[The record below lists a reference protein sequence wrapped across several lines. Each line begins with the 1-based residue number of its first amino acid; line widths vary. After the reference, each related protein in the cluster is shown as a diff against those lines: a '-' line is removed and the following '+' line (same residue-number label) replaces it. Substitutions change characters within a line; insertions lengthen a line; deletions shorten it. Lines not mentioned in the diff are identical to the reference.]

1 MKKIRIF
8 GWLLGIYSL
17 LALGTGAFGGEKLQ
31 VIPPEPEQMAALR
44 KVMNAKVD
52 SMSARMIEMTDWMY
66 YHPES
71 GFLEFKASEMLT
83 GELKKHGFEVEM
95 NVPNL
100 PANIDKMKIIGGLT
114 KDYQGPSGLPTAFK
128 AKYKGKSESPVIAF
142 LLEYDALRGNP
153 PFHGCQHNVQGPAG
167 VGAAIALAKV
177 MEGNNIPG
185 SVWVVGTPAEEV
197 GPPSKALMAEA
208 GFFNGID
215 FIIRNHG
222 TYNWT
227 EREAGGFACCC
238 GSIRQLKYTFTGK
251 SAHASRPWQGAS
263 ALDAVLQTFNG
274 MNMLRQLS
282 EPQFRFMGVITDGGV
297 APNVVPEM
305 ASATIW
311 IRYFIDDIPSALTP
325 RVSPKKAQEMIDAK
339 VEQLNNIAR
348 GAALATGTK
357 VEIDLYGKYVP
368 GISVGAF
375 NDVGF
380 QYAIEYG
387 GIDVRPKAIPPDAG
401 GWDETGMASKLV
413 PGVQVKVGVEGG
425 CTEKTPGHSMENA
438 NITITEQGHKG
449 MILIGKVMAATG
461 LRLVID
467 AKVRQKVKAEFEM
480 WKQRYNE

>member
-1 MKKIRIF
+1 MKKIRVL
-8 GWLLGIYSL
+8 GLLLGICFCL
-17 LALGTGAFGGEKLQ
+17 ILGAGAFGAEKLQ
-31 VIPPEPEQMAALR
+31 VIPPETEQMTGLR
-44 KVMNAKVD
+44 KAMDAKVD

-66 YHPES
+66 QNPES

-83 GELKKHGFEVEM
+83 QELKKYGFSVEM

-114 KDYQGPSGLPTAFK
+114 KDYKGPAGLPTAFK

-142 LLEYDALRGNP
+142 LVEYDALRGNP
-153 PFHGCQHNVQGPAG
+153 PFHGCQHNIQGPAG
-167 VGAAIALAKV
+167 VGAAVALANV
-177 MEGNNIPG
+177 MEENQIPG

-197 GPPSKALMAEA
+197 GPPSKALMADA
-208 GFFNGID
+208 GYFNGID

-263 ALDAVLQTFNG
+263 ALDAVLQTFTG

-282 EPQFRFMGVITDGGV
+282 EPQFRFMGVVSDGGV
-297 APNVVPEM
+297 APNIIPEM
-305 ASATIW
+305 ASATLW

-325 RVSPKKAQEMIDAK
+325 RVSPKRAQEMIDAK

-348 GAALATGTK
+348 GAAQATGTK

-368 GISVGAF
+368 GISVGAL

-413 PGVQVKVGVEGG
+413 PGLQVKIGTEGG
-425 CTEKTPGHSMENA
+425 CTEKTPGHSTENA

-449 MILIGKVMAATG
+449 LILIGKVMSATG
-461 LRLVID
+461 LRLVLDPAI
-467 AKVRQKVKAEFEM
+467 RQKVNAEFEM
-480 WKQRYNE
+480 WKKKYNE